1 MTAHR
6 RTQSGW
12 TLISVSITGALSVL
26 TASALL
32 HGCGTATQPASQP
45 TQQTASNPT
54 SPTKTTEPTTPTEQ
68 ATEQATKEQATNL
81 SPTPLT
87 PQEHKVAERLASMG
101 IDNPQSTKAFLAQLR
116 SAADNKDQQAIV
128 NLVSYPFSTYDAGTL
143 LKTYESSDELLND
156 FDQVVTPPILEAMS
170 KADYSTLF
178 ANDQGIMI
186 GNGELWANQ
195 IDSDL
200 KITAINSR

>member
-1 MTAHR
+1 MTAHQ

-12 TLISVSITGALSVL
+12 PLVSVSITGALSVL

-32 HGCGTATQPASQP
+32 HGCGTATQLATQPA
-45 TQQTASNPT
+45 QQTASETTLPN
-54 SPTKTTEPTTPTEQ
+54 KTTEPTTPTEQ
-68 ATEQATKEQATNL
+68 ATEQATEEKATNL
-81 SPTPLT
+81 SPAPLT
-87 PQEHKVAERLASMG
+87 PQERKVAEQLASVG

-128 NLVSYPFSTYDAGTL
+128 NLVSYPFSTYDAGAL
-143 LKTYESSDELLND
+143 LKTYQSSDELLND
-156 FDQVVTPPILEAMS
+156 FDQVVTPPVLEAMS

-178 ANDQGIMI
+178 ANYQGMMI
-186 GNGELWANQ
+186 GNGELWVNQ

-200 KITAINSR
+200 KITAINSH